1 MPSLTK
7 FKAFNVLI
15 SNKEFHGILFPKE
28 TRHSSCFMEFCTLE
42 FFCVLHCPGKVQEA
56 RGFSERLCFKEF
68 FISEEFVISIVLL
81 SLAVFLE
88 FQILLLFVSVYSPRQ
103 NLGVPWLGLERK
115 ELLVDLNF
123 KFGKHFF
130 NLVSLK
136 IFVFL
141 IFWSLNSFMCFTYIS
156 LQN

>member
-1 MPSLTK
+1 MVS
-7 FKAFNVLI
+7 F
-15 SNKEFHGILFPKE
+15 FPK
-28 TRHSSCFMEFCTLE
+28 RHAIPHVLWSFAHWSL
-42 FFCVLHCPGKVQEA
+42 CVLHCLGKVQEA
-56 RGFSERLCFKEF
+56 HGFLERLCFKEF
-68 FISEEFVISIVLL
+68 CISEEFVISIVLL

-115 ELLVDLNF
+115 ELLFDLNF
-123 KFGKHFF
+123 KFAKHLF

-141 IFWSLNSFMCFTYIS
+141 IFWSFNSFKCFTYIS